1 MTEFWRIQ
9 LYCLGFVSAFA
20 FGGRFLLQWLTSEIK
35 GQSTVPRSFWILS
48 LVGNVSLLIHSII
61 QVQFHV
67 ALIQSCNAVISWRNL
82 NLLKPPSERISFSTT
97 WVYLIASVT
106 ITTLLFLLQNPSDLF
121 RVPVAPW
128 QTEGAGSVPMSWHVM
143 GTIGLVLFNSRFW
156 VQWWSAERQGRS
168 YLGPAFWWISLIGD
182 ALCLVYFIPIKDSV
196 NLIGPIFGL
205 IPYIR
210 NLMLLRKQPVGEES

>member
-1 MTEFWRIQ
+1 MSEFWRIQ

-35 GQSTVPRSFWILS
+35 GQSTVPRSFWVLS
-48 LVGNVSLLIHSII
+48 LIGNISLLIHSII

-82 NLLKPPSERISFSTT
+82 NLLKPPSERVSYGTT
-97 WVYLIASVT
+97 WAFLIGSVT
-106 ITTLLFLLQNPSDLF
+106 VTTLLFLLQNPDNLF

-128 QTEGAGSVPMSWHVM
+128 QTEGTNSVPLSWHLIGMV
-143 GTIGLVLFNSRFW
+143 GLVLFNSRFW

-205 IPYIR
+205 IPYVR
-210 NLMLLRKQPVGEES
+210 NLMLLSKQPVGDKS

>member
-67 ALIQSCNAVISWRNL
+67 A
-82 NLLKPPSERISFSTT
+82 
-97 WVYLIASVT
+97 
-106 ITTLLFLLQNPSDLF
+106 
-121 RVPVAPW
+121 
-128 QTEGAGSVPMSWHVM
+128 QTVGA
-143 GTIGLVLFNSRFW
+143 I
-156 VQWWSAERQGRS
+156 
-168 YLGPAFWWISLIGD
+168 
-182 ALCLVYFIPIKDSV
+182 
-196 NLIGPIFGL
+196 
-205 IPYIR
+205 
-210 NLMLLRKQPVGEES
+210 

>member
-20 FGGRFLLQWLTSEIK
+20 FGGRFLLQWLSSEMK
-35 GQSTVPRSFWILS
+35 GRSVVPRSFWYLS
-48 LVGNVSLLIHSII
+48 LIGNISLLIHSII

-82 NLLKPPSERISFSTT
+82 DLSRPNGPWVTFGTTCSLLIGSITF
-97 WVYLIASVT
+97 
-106 ITTLLFLLQNPSDLF
+106 TTLAILLQNPDDLF
-121 RVPVAPW
+121 RIPVAPW
-128 QTEGAGSVPMSWHVM
+128 QTPGNVTVPFSWHII
-143 GTIGLVLFNSRFW
+143 GTVGLFLFNSRFW
-156 VQWWSAERQGRS
+156 VQWWSSERQERS
-168 YLGPAFWWISLIGD
+168 YIGPAFWWISLIGD

-196 NLIGPIFGL
+196 NLIGPLFGL

-210 NLMLLRKQPVGEES
+210 NLMLIRQGEERA

>member
-1 MTEFWRIQ
+1 MSEFWRIQ

-35 GQSTVPRSFWILS
+35 GKSTVPRSFWILS
-48 LVGNVSLLIHSII
+48 LIGNISLLIHSII

-82 NLLKPPSERISFSTT
+82 DLLKPPMERTSFGKT
-97 WVYLIASVT
+97 WAFLIASVT
-106 ITTLLFLLQNPSDLF
+106 VTTLLFLVQNPDDLF
-121 RVPVAPW
+121 RIPVAPW
-128 QTEGAGSVPMSWHVM
+128 QSEGVGSMPLSWHLI
-143 GTIGLVLFNSRFW
+143 GTVGLILFNSRFW

-205 IPYIR
+205 IPYVR
-210 NLMLLRKQPVGEES
+210 NLMLLSKQQAGEET